1 MLNFKT
7 IVGYGSVQVL
17 NERENVTVP
26 DPHRPLNKQ
35 ISLSSIEEANKE
47 VIVVTRKS
55 PKKRGILMILQWESR
70 KSRWG
75 NMWQ

>member
-26 DPHRPLNKQ
+26 DPHCPLNKQ

-47 VIVVTRKS
+47 IDS
-55 PKKRGILMILQWESR
+55 CY
-70 KSRWG
+70 
-75 NMWQ
+75 